1 MATLKYLADID
12 LNKNALNN
20 ARIQNLSTAP
30 SNPVLGQIYYD
41 TDTDDLNVWNGAWV
55 RLGATGAGD
64 IESVVAGAGM
74 TGGASS
80 GDATLNVIGGTGIT
94 ANADNIA
101 ITAGGVD
108 TTQLADDAVTADKL
122 ANAINSAIAANTAK
136 NTNVTTNLGITGSA
150 AARTITSSD
159 GNNAVIPLATT
170 SVSGLLSPAL
180 FDEIDA
186 NTAKVTNSDQSKA
199 DINALDI
206 TEVGTISSGVWQG
219 TTIKTAYIGDDQITE
234 AKLANTLLAE
244 IDANTAKVTNV
255 TTNLSVASST
265 TSRVIASSDGT
276 NATIPVATTSVS
288 GVMSTGIFDA
298 VVLNT
303 AKSTNATHSGEVT
316 GSGALTIA
324 SNVVDEANLKVSN
337 TPTNGYYLTAQSG
350 NTGGLTWAAIPT
362 LNQNTSGLAGTATA
376 LATTRAI
383 QTNLAS
389 TSAVNFNG
397 TAAVS
402 PGVTGTLAV
411 GNGGTGATN
420 LNALVQTTGSQTIGG
435 AKAFNTHVQILG
447 NQELRFNPEGTSS
460 IGSPTINDI
469 EVVATTITLDAAT
482 DIQLEGATTVTGNL
496 SVSGNLN
503 IDGTTT
509 TIDSTTVAIADSM
522 LKLAKDQANNADA
535 LDFGFYGQYGVG
547 GTHKYAGVFRDGSV
561 NGDPFTFFD
570 GLQAEPGTTVNTA
583 GTGYD
588 LADISAGKITSADG
602 FTGSLTGNVT
612 GDVDGSAGT
621 VTSIGNLTGHV
632 TSTNRGTVLGS
643 FTVAQLSAALSNA
656 SISGNNTG
664 DQTAVSGSSGSC
676 TGLAATAT
684 ALATARA
691 INGVNFNGTSAITV
705 TAAAGTLSGN
715 TLKSTVVTSSLTS
728 VGTIGTGVWNA
739 TEIGTSKTA
748 AKVTSIVAG
757 AGIDVNN
764 SGVGAVTVTAE
775 TASATNPGVVE
786 LATTAEA
793 LAGSDTTRAVTAAG
807 LAARSYRAAI
817 GGATSI
823 NVDHGLNTRDVN
835 VQMYDASSYETVMA
849 QVVRS
854 TAARVVVT
862 FNVAPSAGDVIILV
876 TKVD

>member
-411 GNGGTGATN
+411 GNGGTGAAN
-420 LNALVQTTGSQTIGG
+420 LNHLVQTAGEQTITG
-435 AKAFNTHVQILG
+435 AKTFGEHVSFADNKQIRWSG
-447 NQELRFNPEGTSS
+447 VSVS
-460 IGSPTINDI
+460 SPTANDI
-469 EVVATTITLDAAT
+469 EVVATTITLDAAS
-482 DIQLEGATTVTGNL
+482 DIQLEGNTTVTGNF
-496 SVSGNLN
+496 SVSGTLN
-503 IDGTTT
+503 VDGTTT

-522 LKLAKDQANNADA
+522 LKLAKDQANTADA
-535 LDFGFYGQYGVG
+535 VDFGFYGQYGVS
-547 GTHKYAGVFRDGSV
+547 GTHKYAGIFRDLSV

-570 GLQAEPGTTVNTA
+570 GLQAEPGATVNTA

-588 LADISAGKITSADG
+588 LADISAGKIISADG
-602 FTGSLTGNVT
+602 FSGNLAGNVT
-612 GDVDGSAGT
+612 GNASGSAGT
-621 VTSIGNLTGHV
+621 VTSIGNLTGHI

-684 ALATARA
+684 ALATERA
-691 INGVNFNGTSAITV
+691 INGVGFDGTSAITV

-715 TLKSTVVTSSLTS
+715 TLKSTVVNSSLTS

-739 TEIGTSKTA
+739 SEIATARTA

-786 LATTAEA
+786 LATTTEA
-793 LAGSDTTRAVTAAG
+793 LTGTDTTRAVTAAG

-823 NVDHGLNTRDVN
+823 NVDHGLATRDVN
-835 VQMYDASSYETVMA
+835 VQMYDASSYETVIA
-849 QVVRS
+849 QVVRA
-854 TAARVVVT
+854 TTARVVVT
-862 FNVAPSAGDVIILV
+862 FNTAPSAGDVIILI